1 MTARLDQDTTDADLV
16 AAAASGDRTAF
27 AAIYD
32 RYANRLHDFCVGM
45 LRDRD
50 AAADCVQD
58 AFCTAA
64 TKLTQLRD
72 ADKLRPW
79 LYSIAR
85 NEALR
90 HQRERR
96 REEPTDM
103 LPELVTTEAGPETL
117 AARSE
122 LADLVAAAAGGLSER
137 DQTILDLTYRHE
149 LDGLELAE
157 VLGVSQSNAGTL
169 VHRLR
174 DTVERSLGALLVAR
188 RVRGAPET
196 CPELAAILDGWD
208 GEFTVLMRKRVARH
222 VESCDVCDEERSR
235 MLTPAAL
242 LGGAP
247 VFIPA
252 PAWLRDH
259 TLTAARGQ
267 LPAPSDGP
275 QPGGGSAGR
284 SGATRDLVAQGR
296 GGATRD
302 SVAQGRSETT
312 PDATR
317 RRSRVVAGTVLVG
330 LIIGAGVTIATLK
343 RADDTAVIPAVITTP
358 ESTPPVTQPVSP
370 LPAPLLPPPQT
381 SPSDAARTVET
392 TSPPPTAVA
401 PVTTTA
407 EQPPPLR
414 VTTTAT
420 TDPTRSFWPTV
431 RSTPTR
437 TSEEE
442 TTTEDSPSSSSPES
456 TTKTSRRPPVVGPI
470 GPATIVETTTIPPI
484 G

>member
-1 MTARLDQDTTDADLV
+1 MTAQPDRYATDAELAT
-16 AAAASGDRTAF
+16 AAAAGDRPAF
-27 AAIYD
+27 ATIYD

-50 AAADCVQD
+50 TAADCVQD

-64 TKLTQLRD
+64 TKLPQLRD
-72 ADKLRPW
+72 PDKLRPW

-103 LPELVTTEAGPETL
+103 LPELETNQAGPETI

-122 LADLVAAAAGGLSER
+122 LAELVAEAAGGLSDR
-137 DQTILDLTYRHE
+137 DRTILDLTYRHE

-188 RVRGAPET
+188 RVHSTPET
-196 CPELAAILDGWD
+196 CQELAAILDGWD
-208 GEFTVLMRKRVARH
+208 GQFTVLMRKRVARH
-222 VESCDVCDEERSR
+222 IESCPACDEERGR

-259 TLTAARGQ
+259 TLTAANSA
-267 LPAPSDGP
+267 LPAPPSNAPRGDSDGSP
-275 QPGGGSAGR
+275 RKHGS
-284 SGATRDLVAQGR
+284 
-296 GGATRD
+296 
-302 SVAQGRSETT
+302 SEAARE
-312 PDATR
+312 PAR
-317 RRSRVVAGTVLVG
+317 HRSRALAATVLVA
-330 LIIGAGVTIATLK
+330 LIVGGGVTIARLK
-343 RADDTAVIPAVITTP
+343 VADGTAITPVVVTTP
-358 ESTPPVTQPVSP
+358 ESMTSTVTQPVSH

-381 SPSDAARTVET
+381 STPPAERTAEPTSAA
-392 TSPPPTAVA
+392 PTAVT

-407 EQPPPLR
+407 RPTQAPEVSTT
-414 VTTTAT
+414 VTIE
-420 TDPTRSFWPTV
+420 PTQSFTPTV
-431 RSTPTR
+431 RSTPTSTSEVET

-442 TTTEDSPSSSSPES
+442 PPSPSTPSSTPR
-456 TTKTSRRPPVVGPI
+456 TSRRPPPVDGTL

-484 G
+484 T

>member
-1 MTARLDQDTTDADLV
+1 MTAQPDRHTTDADLAT
-16 AAAASGDRTAF
+16 AAAAGDRLAF

-64 TKLTQLRD
+64 TKLPQLRD
-72 ADKLRPW
+72 PDKLRPW

-103 LPELVTTEAGPETL
+103 LPELETTHAGPETL
-117 AARSE
+117 AAQGE
-122 LADLVAAAAGGLSER
+122 LADLVAEAAGGLSDR
-137 DQTILDLTYRHE
+137 DRTILDLTYRHD

-157 VLGVSQSNAGTL
+157 VLGVTQSNAGTL

-188 RVRGAPET
+188 QVRSAPET
-196 CPELAAILDGWD
+196 CPELAAIMDGWD
-208 GEFTVLMRKRVARH
+208 GQFTVLMRKRVARH
-222 VESCDVCDEERSR
+222 IESCGVCDGERSR

-242 LGGAP
+242 LGGVP

-259 TLTAARGQ
+259 TLTAANSA
-267 LPAPSDGP
+267 LPTSRSNEPIPAS
-275 QPGGGSAGR
+275 GSATGE
-284 SGATRDLVAQGR
+284 STRH
-296 GGATRD
+296 
-302 SVAQGRSETT
+302 
-312 PDATR
+312 
-317 RRSRVVAGTVLVG
+317 RSRALAAIALIG
-330 LIIGAGVTIATLK
+330 LIVGAGATIATLK
-343 RADDTAVIPAVITTP
+343 RADGTAITPVVVTTP
-358 ESTPPVTQPVSP
+358 ESSTPTVTQPVSH

-381 SPSDAARTVET
+381 AASESARTAES
-392 TSPPPTAVA
+392 TSAAPTAVA
-401 PVTTTA
+401 PVTPTTNPTEA
-407 EQPPPLR
+407 PEVSTT
-414 VTTTAT
+414 VTTE
-420 TDPTRSFWPTV
+420 PTRSFTPTV

-437 TSEEE
+437 TTEVETTSEEP
-442 TTTEDSPSSSSPES
+442 PSTSSPAP
-456 TTKTSRRPPVVGPI
+456 TTQSSRRPPPVGTLAP
-470 GPATIVETTTIPPI
+470 GTIVEVTTTIPPI

>member
-1 MTARLDQDTTDADLV
+1 MTARPDRDSTDADLV
-16 AAAASGDRTAF
+16 AAAAAGDRTAF

-90 HQRERR
+90 YQRERR

-103 LPELVTTEAGPETL
+103 LPELETTDAGPEVL
-117 AARSE
+117 AARNE
-122 LADLVAAAAGGLSER
+122 LADLVAVAAGGLSER
-137 DQTILDLTYRHE
+137 DRTILDLTYRHD

-188 RVRGAPET
+188 RVRSAPET
-196 CPELAAILDGWD
+196 CPELATTLDDWD

-222 VESCDVCDEERSR
+222 VESCPVCDEERSQ

-259 TLTAARGQ
+259 TLTAAHAKLSGSESHT
-267 LPAPSDGP
+267 AGADGP
-275 QPGGGSAGR
+275 ESDVPESGGPPSARGSAG
-284 SGATRDLVAQGR
+284 SAAAPEATRH
-296 GGATRD
+296 
-302 SVAQGRSETT
+302 
-312 PDATR
+312 
-317 RRSRVVAGTVLVG
+317 RSRAMVGTVLVG
-330 LIIGAGVTIATLK
+330 LIVGAGVTIAILQ
-343 RADDTAVIPAVITTP
+343 RADETAVNPAVVTTP
-358 ESTPPVTQPVSP
+358 EPTSTVTQPVSR
-370 LPAPLLPPPQT
+370 LPAPLLPPPT
-381 SPSDAARTVET
+381 SAPEVAPTAET
-392 TSPPPTAVA
+392 TSAPPTAVA

-407 EQPPPLR
+407 EQPPPSQ

-420 TDPTRSFWPTV
+420 TDPTRSFSPTA
-431 RSTPTR
+431 RPTR
-437 TSEEE
+437 TPTTEEEEEE
-442 TTTEDSPSSSSPES
+442 TTEESSSSS
-456 TTKTSRRPPVVGPI
+456 TTRPPRRPPTGPI
-470 GPATIVETTTIPPI
+470 GPATIVETTETTTIPPI

>member
-1 MTARLDQDTTDADLV
+1 MTVRPDRDTTDADLV
-16 AAAASGDRTAF
+16 AAAAAGDRTAF

-72 ADKLRPW
+72 PDKLRPW

-103 LPELVTTEAGPETL
+103 LPELETTEAGPEIL

-122 LADLVAAAAGGLSER
+122 LADLVAVAAGGLSER
-137 DQTILDLTYRHE
+137 DRTILDLTYRHE

-267 LPAPSDGP
+267 LPAPSDGR
-275 QPGGGSAGR
+275 QSGGGSAGR
-284 SGATRDLVAQGR
+284 SR
-296 GGATRD
+296 ATRD
-302 SVAQGRSETT
+302 SVVKERSETP
-312 PDATR
+312 PDATL
-317 RRSRVVAGTVLVG
+317 RRSRAVAGTVLVG
-330 LIIGAGVTIATLK
+330 LTIGAGVIIATLK
-343 RADDTAVIPAVITTP
+343 RADDTAVFPVVITTP
-358 ESTPPVTQPVSP
+358 EPTPTVTQPVSR

-407 EQPPPLR
+407 EQPPPSR
-414 VTTTAT
+414 ITTTVTTN
-420 TDPTRSFWPTV
+420 PTRSFSPTP
-431 RSTPTR
+431 RPTR
-437 TSEEE
+437 TTEEEQEEE
-442 TTTEDSPSSSSPES
+442 TTEESSSSS
-456 TTKTSRRPPVVGPI
+456 TTRPPRRPPTGPI
-470 GPATIVETTTIPPI
+470 GPATIVETTTTTMPPI

>member
-1 MTARLDQDTTDADLV
+1 MTAQPDRHATDADLAT
-16 AAAASGDRTAF
+16 AAAAGDRPAF

-50 AAADCVQD
+50 TAADCVQD

-64 TKLTQLRD
+64 TKLPQLRD
-72 ADKLRPW
+72 PDKLRPW

-103 LPELVTTEAGPETL
+103 LPELETTHAGPETL
-117 AARSE
+117 AAQSE
-122 LADLVAAAAGGLSER
+122 LADLVNEATGGLSDR
-137 DQTILDLTYRHE
+137 DRTILDLTYRHE

-169 VHRLR
+169 VHRMR

-188 RVRGAPET
+188 QVRNTPET
-196 CPELAAILDGWD
+196 CPELATILDGWD
-208 GEFTVLMRKRVARH
+208 GQFTVLMRKRVARH
-222 VESCDVCDEERSR
+222 IESCPVCDEERGR

-259 TLTAARGQ
+259 TLTAANSA
-267 LPAPSDGP
+267 LPEPSSNEP
-275 QPGGGSAGR
+275 PPTGGSG
-284 SGATRDLVAQGR
+284 SGSREPNR
-296 GGATRD
+296 H
-302 SVAQGRSETT
+302 
-312 PDATR
+312 
-317 RRSRVVAGTVLVG
+317 RSRVLAAVALVG
-330 LIIGAGVTIATLK
+330 LIVGAGATIATLK
-343 RADDTAVIPAVITTP
+343 RADGTAITPVVVTTP
-358 ESTPPVTQPVSP
+358 ESSTPTVTQSVSH

-381 SPSDAARTVET
+381 ATSEPARTAES
-392 TSPPPTAVA
+392 TSAAPTAVA
-401 PVTTTA
+401 PVTPTTKPT
-407 EQPPPLR
+407 QPPEVSTT
-414 VTTTAT
+414 VTTEAT
-420 TDPTRSFWPTV
+420 QSFSPTV
-431 RSTPTR
+431 RSTPTPTTEVET
-437 TSEEE
+437 TSEETPSTSAPE
-442 TTTEDSPSSSSPES
+442 PTTR
-456 TTKTSRRPPVVGPI
+456 TTRRPPPVGTL
-470 GPATIVETTTIPPI
+470 GPATIGEVTTTIPPI

>member
-1 MTARLDQDTTDADLV
+1 MTVRLDRDTTDADLV
-16 AAAASGDRTAF
+16 AAAAAGDRTAF

-64 TKLTQLRD
+64 AKLTQLRD

-103 LPELVTTEAGPETL
+103 LPELETTEAGPEIL

-122 LADLVAAAAGGLSER
+122 LADLVAVAAGGLSER
-137 DQTILDLTYRHE
+137 DRTILDLTYRHQ

-222 VESCDVCDEERSR
+222 VESCDVCDEERNR

-284 SGATRDLVAQGR
+284 SGATRD
-296 GGATRD
+296 

-312 PDATR
+312 PGAIR
-317 RRSRVVAGTVLVG
+317 RHSRVVAGTVLVG
-330 LIIGAGVTIATLK
+330 LIIAAGVTIAALK
-343 RADDTAVIPAVITTP
+343 RADDTAVIPAVITTS
-358 ESTPPVTQPVSP
+358 ESTPTVTQPVSP

-407 EQPPPLR
+407 EQPPPSR
-414 VTTTAT
+414 ITTTIT
-420 TDPTRSFWPTV
+420 TNPTRSFSPTV
-431 RSTPTR
+431 RPTR
-437 TSEEE
+437 TTEEE
-442 TTTEDSPSSSSPES
+442 TTEESSSSSSSS
-456 TTKTSRRPPVVGPI
+456 TTRPPRRPPTGPT
-470 GPATIVETTTIPPI
+470 GPATIVETTTTTMPPI

>member
-1 MTARLDQDTTDADLV
+1 MTARLDQGTTDADLV

-64 TKLTQLRD
+64 AKLTQLRD

-103 LPELVTTEAGPETL
+103 LPELETTEAGPEVL

-122 LADLVAAAAGGLSER
+122 LADLVAMAAGGLSER
-137 DQTILDLTYRHE
+137 DQTILDLTYRHQ

-275 QPGGGSAGR
+275 QPEGGSAGR

-330 LIIGAGVTIATLK
+330 LIIGAGV
-343 RADDTAVIPAVITTP
+343 
-358 ESTPPVTQPVSP
+358 
-370 LPAPLLPPPQT
+370 
-381 SPSDAARTVET
+381 
-392 TSPPPTAVA
+392 
-401 PVTTTA
+401 
-407 EQPPPLR
+407 
-414 VTTTAT
+414 
-420 TDPTRSFWPTV
+420 
-431 RSTPTR
+431 
-437 TSEEE
+437 
-442 TTTEDSPSSSSPES
+442 
-456 TTKTSRRPPVVGPI
+456 
-470 GPATIVETTTIPPI
+470 
-484 G
+484 

>member
-1 MTARLDQDTTDADLV
+1 MTVRPDRDTTDADLV
-16 AAAASGDRTAF
+16 AAAAAGDRTAF

-72 ADKLRPW
+72 PDKLRPW

-103 LPELVTTEAGPETL
+103 LPELETTEAGPEIL

-122 LADLVAAAAGGLSER
+122 LADLVAVAAGGLSER
-137 DQTILDLTYRHE
+137 DRTILDLTYRHE

-169 VHRLR
+169 VYRLR

-259 TLTAARGQ
+259 TLTAALGQ
-267 LPAPSDGP
+267 LPAPSDGR
-275 QPGGGSAGR
+275 QSGGGSAGR
-284 SGATRDLVAQGR
+284 SR
-296 GGATRD
+296 ATRD
-302 SVAQGRSETT
+302 SV
-312 PDATR
+312 
-317 RRSRVVAGTVLVG
+317 
-330 LIIGAGVTIATLK
+330 
-343 RADDTAVIPAVITTP
+343 VITT
-358 ESTPPVTQPVSP
+358 
-370 LPAPLLPPPQT
+370 
-381 SPSDAARTVET
+381 
-392 TSPPPTAVA
+392 
-401 PVTTTA
+401 
-407 EQPPPLR
+407 
-414 VTTTAT
+414 
-420 TDPTRSFWPTV
+420 
-431 RSTPTR
+431 
-437 TSEEE
+437 
-442 TTTEDSPSSSSPES
+442 
-456 TTKTSRRPPVVGPI
+456 
-470 GPATIVETTTIPPI
+470 
-484 G
+484 

>member
-1 MTARLDQDTTDADLV
+1 MTARLDRDTTDADLV
-16 AAAASGDRTAF
+16 AAAAVGDRAAF

-103 LPELVTTEAGPETL
+103 LPEVETIEAGPEAL

-137 DQTILDLTYRHE
+137 DQTILDLTYRHQ

-188 RVRGAPET
+188 RVHSAPDT
-196 CPELAAILDGWD
+196 CPELAADLDDWD
-208 GEFTVLMRKRVARH
+208 GEFTVLTRKRVARH
-222 VESCDVCDEERSR
+222 VESCAGCHAVRSR

-252 PAWLRDH
+252 PAWLREH
-259 TLTAARGQ
+259 TLAAAQGQ
-267 LPAPSDGP
+267 LPAAPQAGPSGPPPPAKGSDG
-275 QPGGGSAGR
+275 GS
-284 SGATRDLVAQGR
+284 
-296 GGATRD
+296 
-302 SVAQGRSETT
+302 
-312 PDATR
+312 DAAVPASR
-317 RRSRVVAGTVLVG
+317 RRNRVVAGTVLVG
-330 LIIGAGVTIATLK
+330 LIIGAGVIIATLK
-343 RADDTAVIPAVITTP
+343 RTDETTVIPVVVSTP
-358 ESTPPVTQPVSP
+358 EATEPSMTQSVSRPPAELS
-370 LPAPLLPPPQT
+370 PPPPPT
-381 SPSDAARTVET
+381 TASRIERTVET
-392 TSPPPTAVA
+392 TTAPPPTSDT
-401 PVTTTA
+401 PVTTTPA
-407 EQPPPLR
+407 QPPPSGITTT
-414 VTTTAT
+414 VTTN
-420 TDPTRSFWPTV
+420 PTRSFSPTV
-431 RSTPTR
+431 HPTR
-437 TSEEE
+437 TTEEEE
-442 TTTEDSPSSSSPES
+442 TTEESSSSS
-456 TTKTSRRPPVVGPI
+456 TTRPPRRPPTDPI
-470 GPATIVETTTIPPI
+470 GPATIVETTETTTNPPI

>member
-1 MTARLDQDTTDADLV
+1 MTVRPDRDTTDADLV
-16 AAAASGDRTAF
+16 AAAAAGDRTAF

-64 TKLTQLRD
+64 AKLTQLRD

-103 LPELVTTEAGPETL
+103 LPELETTEAGPEIL

-122 LADLVAAAAGGLSER
+122 LADLVAVAAGGLSER
-137 DQTILDLTYRHE
+137 DRTILDLTYRHE

-222 VESCDVCDEERSR
+222 IESCDVCDEERSR

-284 SGATRDLVAQGR
+284 SGATRD
-296 GGATRD
+296 
-302 SVAQGRSETT
+302 SVAAGRSGAT

-317 RRSRVVAGTVLVG
+317 RRSRAVAGTVLVG
-330 LIIGAGVTIATLK
+330 LIVGAGLTIATLK
-343 RADDTAVIPAVITTP
+343 RADDTAVIPVVVTTEP
-358 ESTPPVTQPVSP
+358 TPTATQPVSP

-381 SPSDAARTVET
+381 STSDAARTVET
-392 TSPPPTAVA
+392 TSQPPTAVA

-407 EQPPPLR
+407 EQPLPSR
-414 VTTTAT
+414 ITTTVTTN
-420 TDPTRSFWPTV
+420 PTQSFSPTV
-431 RSTPTR
+431 RPTR
-437 TSEEE
+437 TTEEEEEEE
-442 TTTEDSPSSSSPES
+442 TTEESSSSS
-456 TTKTSRRPPVVGPI
+456 TTRPPRRPPTGPI
-470 GPATIVETTTIPPI
+470 GPATIVETTETTTMPPI

>member
-1 MTARLDQDTTDADLV
+1 MTAQPDRHTTDADLAT
-16 AAAASGDRTAF
+16 AAAAGDRPAF

-64 TKLTQLRD
+64 TKLPQLRD
-72 ADKLRPW
+72 PDKLRPW

-103 LPELVTTEAGPETL
+103 LPELETTHAGPEKL
-117 AARSE
+117 AAQSE
-122 LADLVAAAAGGLSER
+122 LAELVAQAAGGLSDR
-137 DQTILDLTYRHE
+137 DRTILDLTYRHE

-157 VLGVSQSNAGTL
+157 VLGVTQSNAGTL

-188 RVRGAPET
+188 QVRSAPET
-196 CPELAAILDGWD
+196 CPELAAIMDGWD
-208 GEFTVLMRKRVARH
+208 GQFTVLMRKRVARH
-222 VESCDVCDEERSR
+222 IESCVVCDDERSR

-259 TLTAARGQ
+259 TLTAAHSA
-267 LPAPSDGP
+267 LPRPSSNEP
-275 QPGGGSAGR
+275 LAAGGSPTGE
-284 SGATRDLVAQGR
+284 S
-296 GGATRD
+296 
-302 SVAQGRSETT
+302 
-312 PDATR
+312 TR
-317 RRSRVVAGTVLVG
+317 RRSRALAAVALIG
-330 LIIGAGVTIATLK
+330 LIVGAGATIATLK
-343 RADDTAVIPAVITTP
+343 RADGTAITPVVVTTL
-358 ESTPPVTQPVSP
+358 ESSTPTVTQPISH
-370 LPAPLLPPPQT
+370 LPAPLLAPPQT
-381 SPSDAARTVET
+381 AATESARTAES
-392 TSPPPTAVA
+392 TSAAPTAVA
-401 PVTTTA
+401 PATPTTKRTRATEVSTTVTT
-407 EQPPPLR
+407 E
-414 VTTTAT
+414 
-420 TDPTRSFWPTV
+420 PTQSFTPTV

-437 TSEEE
+437 TTEVETTSEEP
-442 TTTEDSPSSSSPES
+442 PSSTSTPEP
-456 TTKTSRRPPVVGPI
+456 TTPTSRRPPPVGTRVP
-470 GPATIVETTTIPPI
+470 GTIVEVTTTTIPPI

>member
-188 RVRGAPET
+188 RVHSAPDT
-196 CPELAAILDGWD
+196 CPELAADLDDWD
-208 GEFTVLMRKRVARH
+208 GEFTVLTRKRVARH
-222 VESCDVCDEERSR
+222 VESCTGCHAVRSR

-252 PAWLRDH
+252 PAWLREP
-259 TLTAARGQ
+259 TLAAAQGQ
-267 LPAPSDGP
+267 LPAAPPAGPSGP
-275 QPGGGSAGR
+275 PPPARGSEGGS
-284 SGATRDLVAQGR
+284 
-296 GGATRD
+296 
-302 SVAQGRSETT
+302 
-312 PDATR
+312 DAAAPASR
-317 RRSRVVAGTVLVG
+317 RRNRAVAGTVLVG
-330 LIIGAGVTIATLK
+330 LIIGAGVIIAMLQRT
-343 RADDTAVIPAVITTP
+343 DDTTVIPVVVSTP
-358 ESTPPVTQPVSP
+358 EVTEPTMTPSVSRA
-370 LPAPLLPPPQT
+370 PAELRPPPT
-381 SPSDAARTVET
+381 SASRIERTVET
-392 TSPPPTAVA
+392 TTAPPPTSDA
-401 PVTTTA
+401 PVTTTK
-407 EQPPPLR
+407 QRP
-414 VTTTAT
+414 TTAT
-420 TDPTRSFWPTV
+420 VTATTEPTRSFAP
-431 RSTPTR
+431 STRPTR
-437 TSEEE
+437 THTTHDNNNDDDDTGTKPPPEEGPASGPAETTE
-442 TTTEDSPSSSSPES
+442 TTTN
-456 TTKTSRRPPVVGPI
+456 
-470 GPATIVETTTIPPI
+470 PPI

>member
-1 MTARLDQDTTDADLV
+1 MTARLDRDTTDADLV

-103 LPELVTTEAGPETL
+103 LPELETTEAGPETL
-117 AARSE
+117 AARNE
-122 LADLVAAAAGGLSER
+122 LADLVAMAAGGLSER
-137 DQTILDLTYRHE
+137 DQTILDLTYRHQ

-188 RVRGAPET
+188 RVHSAPDT
-196 CPELAAILDGWD
+196 CPELAADLDDWD
-208 GEFTVLMRKRVARH
+208 GEFTVLTRKRVARH
-222 VESCDVCDEERSR
+222 VESCAGCHAVRSR

-252 PAWLRDH
+252 PAWLREP
-259 TLTAARGQ
+259 TLAAAQGQ
-267 LPAPSDGP
+267 LPAAPPAGPSGP
-275 QPGGGSAGR
+275 PPPARGSEGGS
-284 SGATRDLVAQGR
+284 
-296 GGATRD
+296 
-302 SVAQGRSETT
+302 
-312 PDATR
+312 DAAAPASR
-317 RRSRVVAGTVLVG
+317 RRNRAVAGTVLVG
-330 LIIGAGVTIATLK
+330 LIIGAGVTIAMLK
-343 RADDTAVIPAVITTP
+343 RTDETAVIPVVVSTP
-358 ESTPPVTQPVSP
+358 EATEPTMTQSVSRPPAE
-370 LPAPLLPPPQT
+370 L
-381 SPSDAARTVET
+381 R
-392 TSPPPTAVA
+392 PPPTSASRIERTAETTTAPPPTSDA

-407 EQPPPLR
+407 AQPPPSR
-414 VTTTAT
+414 ITTTVTTN
-420 TDPTRSFWPTV
+420 PTRSFSPTV
-431 RSTPTR
+431 HPTR
-437 TSEEE
+437 TTEEE
-442 TTTEDSPSSSSPES
+442 VTTEESSSSS
-456 TTKTSRRPPVVGPI
+456 TTRPPRRPPTGPI
-470 GPATIVETTTIPPI
+470 GPATIVETTETTTNPPI

>member
-1 MTARLDQDTTDADLV
+1 MTARLDQGTTDADLV

-103 LPELVTTEAGPETL
+103 LPELETTEAGPETL

-122 LADLVAAAAGGLSER
+122 LADLVAMAAGGLSER
-137 DQTILDLTYRHE
+137 DQTILDLTYRHQ

-188 RVRGAPET
+188 RVHSAPDT
-196 CPELAAILDGWD
+196 CPELAADLDDWD
-208 GEFTVLMRKRVARH
+208 GEFTVLTRKRVARH
-222 VESCDVCDEERSR
+222 VESCPGCHAVRSR

-252 PAWLRDH
+252 PAWLREH
-259 TLTAARGQ
+259 TLTAAQGQ
-267 LPAPSDGP
+267 LPAAPSDVPPPTKGSV
-275 QPGGGSAGR
+275 GGS
-284 SGATRDLVAQGR
+284 
-296 GGATRD
+296 
-302 SVAQGRSETT
+302 
-312 PDATR
+312 DAAALPSR
-317 RRSRVVAGTVLVG
+317 RRKRAVAGTVLVG
-330 LIIGAGVTIATLK
+330 LIIGAGVTIAMLQRT
-343 RADDTAVIPAVITTP
+343 DETTVIPIVVSTP
-358 ESTPPVTQPVSP
+358 EVTEPTMTPSVSRR
-370 LPAPLLPPPQT
+370 PAELRPPPT
-381 SPSDAARTVET
+381 SASRIERTVET
-392 TSPPPTAVA
+392 TTAPPPTSDA

-407 EQPPPLR
+407 AQPPPSR
-414 VTTTAT
+414 ITTTVTTN
-420 TDPTRSFWPTV
+420 PTRSFSPTV
-431 RSTPTR
+431 RPTR
-437 TSEEE
+437 TTEEEE
-442 TTTEDSPSSSSPES
+442 TTEESSSSS
-456 TTKTSRRPPVVGPI
+456 TTRPPRRPPTGPI
-470 GPATIVETTTIPPI
+470 GPATIVETTETTTNPPI

>member
-1 MTARLDQDTTDADLV
+1 MIARPDRDTSDAELV
-16 AAAASGDRTAF
+16 AAAATGDRTAF

-103 LPELVTTEAGPETL
+103 LPELETTEAGPEVL

-122 LADLVAAAAGGLSER
+122 LADLVAQAAGGLSER
-137 DQTILDLTYRHE
+137 DQTILDLTYRHQ

-157 VLGVSQSNAGTL
+157 VLGVSQTNAGTL

-174 DTVERSLGALLVAR
+174 DTVERSLGALLLAR

-208 GEFTVLMRKRVARH
+208 GEFTVLTRKRVARH
-222 VESCDVCDEERSR
+222 VESCPVCDEERSR

-242 LGGAP
+242 LGGVP

-252 PAWLRDH
+252 PAWLRDY
-259 TLTAARGQ
+259 TLTAAQ
-267 LPAPSDGP
+267 KKLPAAPSDGP

-284 SGATRDLVAQGR
+284 SGATRDLVSAGSSE
-296 GGATRD
+296 ATQKAPRH
-302 SVAQGRSETT
+302 
-312 PDATR
+312 
-317 RRSRVVAGTVLVG
+317 RSRALAGTVLVG

-343 RADDTAVIPAVITTP
+343 RADDTAVTPVVVTTP
-358 ESTPPVTQPVSP
+358 ELTRSTVTQPVSH

-381 SPSDAARTVET
+381 PASSAARTVET
-392 TSPPPTAVA
+392 TSAPPTADA
-401 PVTTTA
+401 PVTTTK
-407 EQPPPLR
+407 QRPSSP
-414 VTTTAT
+414 VTTAVT
-420 TDPTRSFWPTV
+420 TDPTQSFSPTV
-431 RSTPTR
+431 LPTPTR

-470 GPATIVETTTIPPI
+470 GPATIVETTTTIPPI